1 MSAPKITLDPCA
13 AMAYVLL
20 SPERAAGHGETR
32 ELPDGTLVDTDH
44 LGFISGVEL
53 FQPTTTVDIDELLRI
68 GQLYPE
74 DEEALRQLDPID
86 WAKPGHYD
94 APRASNAA

>member
-13 AMAYVLL
+13 AVAYILL

-32 ELPDGTLVDTDH
+32 ELSNGTLVDTDH

-53 FQPTTTVDIDELLRI
+53 FHPTTTVEIDELLRI

-74 DEEALRQLDPID
+74 DEAALRGLEPID
-86 WAKPGHYD
+86 WVTAGKHFSSG
-94 APRASNAA
+94 RSVAA